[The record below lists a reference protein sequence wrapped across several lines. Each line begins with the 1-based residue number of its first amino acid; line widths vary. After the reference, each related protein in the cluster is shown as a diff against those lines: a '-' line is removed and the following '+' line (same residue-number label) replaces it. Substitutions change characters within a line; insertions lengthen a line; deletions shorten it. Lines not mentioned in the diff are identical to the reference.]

1 MPTCTA
7 CEILRVA
14 SAALLQN
21 QVSAARLTLL
31 AQTWRECSPAQG
43 GGAACDG
50 TLYTEWSTA
59 FTRWMDLARGMAM
72 RNLIAKAGIV
82 RLDTSGGTVIVHQY
96 LLSPIAPSISSNY
109 TCVVSATYTQVP
121 THLHF
126 HMANME
132 GRNNKSYYG
141 AAFGGPCMASSY
153 RRPFCS
159 DSREP
164 RFARIPSILKVVS
177 EQEKDLCTSA
187 AATRSC
193 VG

>member
-59 FTRWMDLARGMAM
+59 FTRWMNLACGMAM

-109 TCVVSATYTQVP
+109 TCVVSPTYYPP
-121 THLHF
+121 TFISTWRTWKVGITNHI
-126 HMANME
+126 ME
-132 GRNNKSYYG
+132 QLLEDPAWPVRI
-141 AAFGGPCMASSY
+141 GGPFAVIRASRVLLAFLRFSKSSRNRKRTFVLRLP
-153 RRPFCS
+153 RR
-159 DSREP
+159 E
-164 RFARIPSILKVVS
+164 
-177 EQEKDLCTSA
+177 A
-187 AATRSC
+187 AWDE
-193 VG
+193 